1 MPAELVDITRSLA
14 PGLPVWPGDVPFE
27 LRQRTDDGVLVSAVV
42 TSCHAGTHV
51 DAPLHVA
58 AAGIAVDA
66 IPLDR
71 FVGPAEVVRAVP
83 AGGLV
88 TVASLP
94 AGFEPRAPRV
104 LLRTDSHPMGASVD
118 RRFAGIA
125 PELADWLADRGVVL
139 VGIDTPSVDP
149 FDASDIPCHR
159 RLLERGLTWIEG
171 LALQGVQPG
180 LYRLLALPLPLVGVE
195 AAPLRALLEPLA
207 MPEGGAR

>member
-1 MPAELVDITRSLA
+1 MPAELIDISRPLA

-58 AAGIAVDA
+58 ASGIAVDA

-71 FVGPAEVVRAVP
+71 YVGLAEVVRVVP

-88 TVASLP
+88 TVATLP

-104 LLRTDSHPMGASVD
+104 LLRTDSHPVGAPVD
-118 RRFAGIA
+118 RRFAGLA
-125 PELADWLADRGVVL
+125 PELADWLADRGVLL

-149 FDASDIPCHR
+149 FDASDMPCHQ

-171 LALQGVQPG
+171 LTLQGAPPG

-195 AAPLRALLEPLA
+195 AAPLRAVLEP
-207 MPEGGAR
+207 PRGGAR